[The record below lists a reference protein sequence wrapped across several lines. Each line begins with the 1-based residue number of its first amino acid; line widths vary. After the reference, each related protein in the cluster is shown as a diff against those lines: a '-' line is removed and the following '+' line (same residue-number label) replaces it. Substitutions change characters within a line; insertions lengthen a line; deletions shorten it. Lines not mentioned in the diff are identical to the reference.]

1 MNKARALLTVCCALA
16 AWLTSY
22 PLVAQ
27 DTRII
32 EFAEAI
38 RIALERNT
46 TVRQAQN
53 DAALGTL
60 NVTDAR
66 NQFLPDLRANAQ
78 GGQSYGRIFSQS
90 EGRVIN
96 DTTDSLSV
104 GVSSGVTL
112 FNGFANT
119 ASLRQ
124 AKLDSQASGLDLHRT
139 NETVV
144 FTVVTNFLVLIGQ
157 QEQLRVRRE
166 TLVAEV
172 ALEQQIQ
179 SFVDAGA
186 RTIADLYQQQANVAS
201 ARLAVVEAER
211 SAQLAEVDL
220 MQTLQ
225 LDPRGTYEF
234 KPPAMDSIYRSAD
247 TADLDALMERALAQ
261 RADLAGLRTRVESA
275 QQGIRVARSG
285 HWPTLSLGA
294 GYDTGYTSASD
305 SNLSDQ
311 LDERRG
317 GSVGLNV
324 SIPIFDRGATRTA
337 TRRAEIQAD
346 NATLAFEGLEN
357 EVGLQVRRA
366 HLDVHA
372 AQERLSAAQAQQRA
386 AELALQASQDRY
398 QAGAA
403 TLVEL
408 SQARADQVTAASE
421 LVSARYNAMFQR
433 ALMGYY
439 VGDLSAERLLP

>member
-1 MNKARALLTVCCALA
+1 MNSVRARLIACLALA
-16 AWLTSY
+16 AWLTSS
-22 PLVAQ
+22 PLTAQ

-32 EFAEAI
+32 AFDEAI
-38 RIALERNT
+38 GIALERNT
-46 TVRQAQN
+46 TVRQAQIN
-53 DAALGTL
+53 AALDSL
-60 NVTDAR
+60 DVRDAR
-66 NQFLPDLRANAQ
+66 NQFLPDLSANAQ
-78 GGQSYGRIFSQS
+78 GAQSYGRTFSQS

-96 DTTDSLSV
+96 ETTDSLNV

-119 ASLRQ
+119 ATLRQ
-124 AKLDSQASGLDLHRT
+124 AKLNAQASGLDARRT

-144 FTVVTNFLVLIGQ
+144 FTVVSNFLVLIEQ

-186 RTIADLYQQQANVAS
+186 RTIADLYQQQSNVAS

-211 SAQLAEVDL
+211 AAHLAEVDL

-234 KPPAMDSIYRSAD
+234 VPPPMDSIQFAGGA
-247 TADLDALMERALAQ
+247 TDLDSLIERAFAQ
-261 RADLAGLRTRVESA
+261 RSDLEGLRARVDSA
-275 QQGIRVARSG
+275 QQGIRVARFG
-285 HWPTLSLGA
+285 HWPTVSLGA

-305 SNLSDQ
+305 SDLSDQ

-317 GSVGLNV
+317 GAVGLSV
-324 SIPIFDRGATRTA
+324 SFPIFDRGATRTA

-346 NATLAFEGLEN
+346 NATLALEGLEN

-372 AQERLSAAQAQQRA
+372 ADERLSAAQAQQRA
-386 AELALQASQDRY
+386 AELSLQASQDRY

-408 SQARADQVTAASE
+408 SQARADQVQAASE

-433 ALMGYY
+433 KLMDYF
-439 VGDLSAERLLP
+439 VGD